1 MTDMRKIEDASVTDS
16 GKKINRE
23 KSARTDS
30 KMQSKSVSEPV
41 LESEAKKS
49 KVPNVKKAK
58 AEQADKAAK
67 KESKKV
73 KKEAEAKAKDLAKK
87 EKEAKKKAE
96 SQAKKKAKL
105 AKKAAEK
112 SQKLAKE
119 KLKKQ
124 GKDKSKDKSKIVYE
138 SRMQRLE
145 AVNYFDALASGLKKG
160 SVIFKQGN
168 DIVAVSPSELVDVEI
183 HARSKGRKE
192 RVTFELSWVSDKASD
207 ISISSK

>member
-67 KESKKV
+67 KEAKKV

-124 GKDKSKDKSKIVYE
+124 GKDKSKIVYE

>member
-67 KESKKV
+67 KEAKKV

-87 EKEAKKKAE
+87 QKEAKKKAE

-124 GKDKSKDKSKIVYE
+124 GKDKSKIVYE

>member
-1 MTDMRKIEDASVTDS
+1 MTDMRKIEDASVADS
-16 GKKINRE
+16 GKKINGE

-58 AEQADKAAK
+58 AEQADKSAK
-67 KESKKV
+67 KEAKKV

-124 GKDKSKDKSKIVYE
+124 GKDKSKIVYE

>member
-1 MTDMRKIEDASVTDS
+1 M
-16 GKKINRE
+16 
-23 KSARTDS
+23 
-30 KMQSKSVSEPV
+30 

-67 KESKKV
+67 KEAKKV

-124 GKDKSKDKSKIVYE
+124 GKDKSKIVYE